1 MSLSQEPAFSALRN
15 HFVCGYKNIMQEG
28 YAGDS
33 GVHPIDGNA
42 VNTTNGAGP
51 HNLQTFV
58 MTADGTVLHCLP
70 GFWSSTDLA
79 AELEVAEKLSYIWQD
94 KAISAEDKAILFKR
108 MHLEHFNVHSQELV
122 ARSHLQGFDAQ
133 HIYKN
138 RKELSDCI
146 SDKEAISAVEDAH
159 KLPYEAFKTTD
170 KIMHERMAT
179 RPFQNYNS
187 FDIGTYTSYG
197 CNHYDKG
204 ENEMEGGP
212 STLAL
217 KGKTLRSISKPTVM
231 AVAPQLNR
239 SASPACLKEKEQEK
253 QIQPQLFVALAKQ
266 GLWPEA
272 FRCADKYIRGQFTQ
286 PGGYEMRSLA
296 ALQLGWYQQA
306 YDDASRALWLG
317 SKHSSATILRARA
330 ATKLKPL
337 VYLNTKSL

>member
-1 MSLSQEPAFSALRN
+1 
-15 HFVCGYKNIMQEG
+15 MQES

-70 GFWSSTDLA
+70 GFWTSADLA
-79 AELEVAEKLSYIWQD
+79 AELEIAEKISYIWED
-94 KAISAEDKAILFKR
+94 KAISQDHKADLFKR
-108 MHLEHFNVHSQELV
+108 MHLEHLANHTQELA

-138 RKELSDCI
+138 RNELSDCI
-146 SDKEAISAVEDAH
+146 SDSQAINAVEDPH
-159 KLPYEAFKTTD
+159 KLPYAAFKTTD
-170 KIMHERMAT
+170 KIMHERMAK
-179 RPFQNYNS
+179 RPFCNYSS
-187 FDIGTYTSYG
+187 FDTGAYTSYG

-212 STLAL
+212 PTLAL
-217 KGKTLRSISKPTVM
+217 KGQSLRSITRPTAIATATKVG
-231 AVAPQLNR
+231 APTIPDSHKIADRTIPHQ
-239 SASPACLKEKEQEK
+239 
-253 QIQPQLFVALAKQ
+253 FVQLAKQ
-266 GLWPEA
+266 GLWSEA
-272 FRCADKYIRGQFTQ
+272 FQCADKYIKAQFTK

-296 ALQLGWYQQA
+296 ALQLGHYQQA

-317 SKHSSATILRARA
+317 SKHSSASLLRARA
-330 ATKLKPL
+330 ASKLKPL

>member
-1 MSLSQEPAFSALRN
+1 VSLSQEPAFSALRN